1 MKNTLLILIT
11 LVFLSSCDSDNTYLE
26 DGGLS
31 VAKVD
36 MSTVDFFRSHDQ
48 LDTLAIL
55 IENAGMEDL
64 FNGSNTV
71 FAPNNLSIRNY
82 ILSNLAELRETD
94 PLAEFG
100 LNDIPMDT
108 LTKYMG
114 GYVFDGKI
122 KRENMTQEGQI
133 YTAKNGEDRRL
144 SLEPVAAYTSQL
156 EEYPEYVYF
165 TYKVGTD
172 WDAWDSNIQDEDEKD
187 RKFQIRTS
195 NIESNNGIIHV
206 LQGSG
211 HTLFGYTRD

>member
-1 MKNTLLILIT
+1 MKNTLLILLT
-11 LVFLSSCDSDNTYLE
+11 LVFLSSCDSDNQYLE

-36 MSTVDFFRSHDQ
+36 MSTVDFFRSHEQ

-55 IENAGMEDL
+55 IEKAGMEDL
-64 FNGSNTV
+64 FNGNNTV
-71 FAPNNLSIRNY
+71 MAPNNLSIRNY
-82 ILSNLAELRETD
+82 ILGNLAELRETD

-114 GYVFDGKI
+114 GYVFGGKI
-122 KRENMTQEGQI
+122 KREDMTKEGKI
-133 YTAKNGEDRRL
+133 YTAKNGEERRL
-144 SLEPVAAYTSQL
+144 SLEPVEQYNDEL

-172 WDAWDSNIQDEDEKD
+172 WDVWDTNITDLNEKD
-187 RKFQIRTS
+187 DKFLIRTS

-206 LQGSG
+206 IQGNHS
-211 HTLFGYTRD
+211 LFNYTRD